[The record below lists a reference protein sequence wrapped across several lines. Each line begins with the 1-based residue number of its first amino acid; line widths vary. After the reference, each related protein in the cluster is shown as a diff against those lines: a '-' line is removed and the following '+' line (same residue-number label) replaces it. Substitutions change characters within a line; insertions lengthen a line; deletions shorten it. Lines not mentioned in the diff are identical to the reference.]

1 MTHANYILRPTYTP
15 LPSKEAADVKKA
27 PAATDGKDN
36 GTAGAADKVAVD
48 VPRAAVKSAGAS
60 SSAVRQPAPHP
71 EAAPSVPTP
80 SVLRAAN
87 EDDDLYD
94 PYSDYHDGT
103 LRDPHFERD
112 PWS

>member
-15 LPSKEAADVKKA
+15 LPSKEANKAKEALASDEERESVVDGTNEAAGDTSGAPGQSADASRGAA
-27 PAATDGKDN
+27 PHAAT
-36 GTAGAADKVAVD
+36 
-48 VPRAAVKSAGAS
+48 AS
-60 SSAVRQPAPHP
+60 S
-71 EAAPSVPTP
+71 PSSP